1 MLGARNAFG
10 LAGRPV
16 QIDHAQPRSRTL
28 LVQQHLERIHAPGT
42 HLATHRSDSLLL
54 AVIGLLNVG
63 PLRPGVA
70 RRALIG
76 RSRQELK
83 LAHAARALAH
93 GGTHTVVTGIAAAN
107 DHNVQATRID
117 RGLAAVEN
125 RHGRSRQVVH
135 GIHHARGIN
144 VRSRKPTRST
154 GAGSHHDGVKVV
166 EPGGNLGIAHVGT
179 QLEHNTQLAHERH
192 ATLDHGLLELHVGNA
207 VHEQTARAVVALKH
221 RHADAATRKLPC
233 SHQTSRS
240 RTNHGDRGRILPCR
254 LKAARAA
261 VCPFM
266 VADRTLVI
274 VNRRGLA
281 VDRAQVARGLAQRR
295 AHAARKLRH
304 GRGERQALGS
314 LIPATAVH

>member
-1 MLGARNAFG
+1 MRALGSHHRQRAARRGNGHADSFEHAVFRTRKATGDEHQLGRHLVLGARNAFG

-125 RHGRSRQVVH
+125 RHGRSRQIVH
-135 GIHHARGIN
+135 GVHHARGVH
-144 VRSRKPTRST
+144 VRSRKTARGT
-154 GAGSHHDGVKVV
+154 GASSHRHSVKAV
-166 EPGGNLGIAHVGT
+166 ELGRHRRVRYIGA

-192 ATLDHGLLELHVGNA
+192 ATLDHRLLELHVGNA
-207 VHEQTARAVVALKH
+207 VHEQAAGAVVALKH
-221 RHADAATRKLPC
+221 RHAGAATRKLPC
-233 SHQTSRS
+233 SH
-240 RTNHGDRGRILPCR
+240 
-254 LKAARAA
+254 
-261 VCPFM
+261 
-266 VADRTLVI
+266 
-274 VNRRGLA
+274 
-281 VDRAQVARGLAQRR
+281 
-295 AHAARKLRH
+295 
-304 GRGERQALGS
+304 
-314 LIPATAVH
+314 